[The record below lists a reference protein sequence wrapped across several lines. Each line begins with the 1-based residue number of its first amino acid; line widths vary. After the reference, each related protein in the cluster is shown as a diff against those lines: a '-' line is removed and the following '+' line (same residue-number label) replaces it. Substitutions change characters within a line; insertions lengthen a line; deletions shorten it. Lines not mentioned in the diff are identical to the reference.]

1 MTDAFFKQLGIS
13 SDQMM
18 QCAGQTLYMLFAA
31 LFLGS
36 IAGLILAFAL
46 VLTNKDGILRN
57 RWIFICTNTFINIV
71 RSVPFIILMVFI
83 MPTHLIG
90 SAAFKSSLI
99 PASAAIC
106 GII

>member
-57 RWIFICTNTFINIV
+57 RWIL
-71 RSVPFIILMVFI
+71 SA
-83 MPTHLIG
+83 PTP
-90 SAAFKSSLI
+90 SSI
-99 PASAAIC
+99 
-106 GII
+106 